1 VLLHGGLA
9 TAEMSWNTPL
19 SLLAEDFQLV
29 APDTRAHGGTN
40 HPGGELSYPQFAD
53 DLAAFLDAVGIDR
66 PVLIGHGDGGQTALE
81 FGLRYPGRAAGLVLS
96 GTMSEPTAD
105 YLAGIRRWGFTGP
118 GDVDIDRIIADF
130 GDDLEPMRAAH
141 GRAGDDAGWLE
152 YLQQISTPWHTVPNY
167 TADQLGGVT
176 DPTLVITGDRDE
188 LADLD
193 QAAVSSTASQ
203 VRNSVS
209 FRAPGTAPPTN
220 RFSGSSSDGSW
231 TARLSGR
238 EDQTRRAPV
247 SRWDRRAGSSPVSAT
262 RPAMSASLTFRF

>member
-1 VLLHGGLA
+1 MSAIWDHRTSDLGDLRVHYLQTGSGPPLVLLHGGLA

-66 PVLIGHGDGGQTALE
+66 PVLIGHSDGGQTALE

-152 YLQQISTPWHTVPNY
+152 YLQQISTLWHTVPSY

-193 QAAVSSTASQ
+193 QARRLFDGLPGAQLGVVPGAGHGAADEAIFWQ
-203 VRNSVS
+203 LVR
-209 FRAPGTAPPTN
+209 
-220 RFSGSSSDGSW
+220 RFVDG
-231 TARLSGR
+231 LG
-238 EDQTRRAPV
+238 
-247 SRWDRRAGSSPVSAT
+247 
-262 RPAMSASLTFRF
+262 